1 MTFVWPWMVAAALVT
16 APSLLVGYRRMLRGQ
31 AQRRADLAALGLVTP
46 APTRPDR
53 ARHVVPVLLGVALTL
68 ILLAL
73 ARPVASVVE
82 PRREGTVILAF
93 DVSTSMA
100 ARDARATAPTRL
112 EHAKAAVRGFI
123 DKQPSSI
130 RTGVVAFGDSALVV
144 QQPTTDK
151 NKVLSAVNRLTPQ
164 GNTAIGRGILTSLGA
179 IAGKVITAPS
189 ETADTE
195 RGSSGETPIGYY
207 GGTAIVLLTDGENT
221 GEPDP
226 LELADLA
233 SAAGVRIFPIGLG
246 SAGGSVL
253 QVDGFSI
260 STALHEDTLKKIAQT
275 TGGTYHPAADASALA
290 RVYDSIEL
298 TWTSRTVPRE
308 VTSLVAALA
317 TLLLLAGAGLS
328 VLRSGR
334 VI

>member
-1 MTFVWPWMVAAALVT
+1 MTFTWPWMLVTLAAVPALV
-16 APSLLVGYRRMLRGQ
+16 VGYRRMLRGQ

-46 APTRPDR
+46 TPTRPDT
-53 ARHVVPVLLGVALTL
+53 ARRVVPVLFGAALTL
-68 ILLAL
+68 MLLAL
-73 ARPVASVVE
+73 ARPVASVAE

-100 ARDARATAPTRL
+100 AKDEEPTRL
-112 EHAKAAVRGFI
+112 DYAKAAARSFV

-130 RTGVVAFGDSALVV
+130 RMGVVAFDGSALVL
-144 QQPTTDK
+144 QQPTRDK
-151 NKVLSAVNRLTPQ
+151 NEALSAINRLAPQ
-164 GNTAIGRGILTSLGA
+164 GDTDIGRGILASLGA
-179 IAGKVITAPS
+179 IAGKVITA
-189 ETADTE
+189 AGGTE
-195 RGSSGETPIGYY
+195 GGNPETPIGYY

-221 GEPDP
+221 DGPDP

-233 SAAGVRIFPIGLG
+233 SAAGVRIYPVGLG
-246 SAGGSVL
+246 STSGSVL

-260 STALHEDTLKKIAQT
+260 ATALDEDTLKQIART
-275 TGGTYHPAADASALA
+275 TGGTYYPAADPATLA
-290 RVYDSIEL
+290 QVYDSLEL
-298 TWTSRTVPRE
+298 TWTSRMVPRE

-328 VLRSGR
+328 VVRSGR

>member
-1 MTFVWPWMVAAALVT
+1 MTFTWPWMLVTLAAVPALV
-16 APSLLVGYRRMLRGQ
+16 VGYRRMLRGQ

-46 APTRPDR
+46 TPTRPDT
-53 ARHVVPVLLGVALTL
+53 ARHVVPVLVGAALTL
-68 ILLAL
+68 MLLAL
-73 ARPVASVVE
+73 ARPVASVAE

-100 ARDARATAPTRL
+100 AKDTKDTAPTRL
-112 EHAKAAVRGFI
+112 EDAKAAARGFV

-130 RTGVVAFGDSALVV
+130 RMGVVAFGGSALVL
-144 QQPTTDK
+144 QQPTRDK
-151 NKVLSAVNRLTPQ
+151 NEALSAINRLVPQ
-164 GNTAIGRGILTSLGA
+164 GDTDIGRGILVSLGA
-179 IAGKVITAPS
+179 IAGKVITA
-189 ETADTE
+189 AGGTE
-195 RGSSGETPIGYY
+195 GGNPETPIGYY

-221 GEPDP
+221 DGPDP

-233 SAAGVRIFPIGLG
+233 SAAGVRIYPVGLG
-246 SAGGSVL
+246 STSGSVL

-260 STALHEDTLKKIAQT
+260 ATALDEDTLKQIART
-275 TGGTYHPAADASALA
+275 TGGTYYPAADPATLA
-290 RVYDSIEL
+290 QVYDSLEL

-328 VLRSGR
+328 VVRSGR

>member
-1 MTFVWPWMVAAALVT
+1 MTFTWPWMLVTLAAVPALV
-16 APSLLVGYRRMLRGQ
+16 VGYRRMLRGQ

-46 APTRPDR
+46 TPTRPDT
-53 ARHVVPVLLGVALTL
+53 ARPVVPVLLGAALTL
-68 ILLAL
+68 MLLAL
-73 ARPVASVVE
+73 ARPVASVAE

-100 ARDARATAPTRL
+100 AKDEEPTRL
-112 EHAKAAVRGFI
+112 DYAKAAARSFV

-130 RTGVVAFGDSALVV
+130 RMGVVAFGGSALVL
-144 QQPTTDK
+144 QQPTRDK
-151 NKVLSAVNRLTPQ
+151 NEVLSAINRLAPQ
-164 GNTAIGRGILTSLGA
+164 GDTDIGRGILASLGA
-179 IAGKVITAPS
+179 IAGKVITA
-189 ETADTE
+189 AGGTE
-195 RGSSGETPIGYY
+195 GANPETPIGYY

-221 GEPDP
+221 DGPDP

-233 SAAGVRIFPIGLG
+233 SAAGVRIYPVGLG
-246 SAGGSVL
+246 STSGSVL

-260 STALHEDTLKKIAQT
+260 ATALDEDTLKQIART
-275 TGGTYHPAADASALA
+275 TGGTYYPAADPATLA
-290 RVYDSIEL
+290 QVYDSLEL
-298 TWTSRTVPRE
+298 TWTSRMVPRE

-328 VLRSGR
+328 VVRSGR

>member
-1 MTFVWPWMVAAALVT
+1 MTFTWPWMLVTLAAVPALV
-16 APSLLVGYRRMLRGQ
+16 VGYRRMLRGQ

-46 APTRPDR
+46 TPTRPDT
-53 ARHVVPVLLGVALTL
+53 ARHVVPVLVGAALTL
-68 ILLAL
+68 TLLAL
-73 ARPVASVVE
+73 ARPVASVAE

-100 ARDARATAPTRL
+100 AKDEEPTRL
-112 EHAKAAVRGFI
+112 DYAKAAARSFV

-130 RTGVVAFGDSALVV
+130 RMGVVAFDGSALVL
-144 QQPTTDK
+144 QQPTRDK
-151 NKVLSAVNRLTPQ
+151 NEALSAINRLAPQ
-164 GNTAIGRGILTSLGA
+164 GDTDIGRGILASLGA
-179 IAGKVITAPS
+179 IAGKVITA
-189 ETADTE
+189 AGGTE
-195 RGSSGETPIGYY
+195 GGNPETPIGYY

-221 GEPDP
+221 DGPDP

-233 SAAGVRIFPIGLG
+233 SAAGVRIYPVGLG
-246 SAGGSVL
+246 STSGSVL

-260 STALHEDTLKKIAQT
+260 ATALDEDTLKQIART
-275 TGGTYHPAADASALA
+275 TGGTYYPAADPATLA
-290 RVYDSIEL
+290 QVYDSLEL

-328 VLRSGR
+328 VVRSGR

>member
-1 MTFVWPWMVAAALVT
+1 MTFTWPWMLVTLAAVPALV
-16 APSLLVGYRRMLRGQ
+16 VGYRRMLRGQ

-46 APTRPDR
+46 TPTRPDT
-53 ARHVVPVLLGVALTL
+53 ARRVVPVLFGAALTL
-68 ILLAL
+68 MLLAL
-73 ARPVASVVE
+73 ARPVASVAE

-100 ARDARATAPTRL
+100 AKDVEPTRL
-112 EHAKAAVRGFI
+112 DYAKASARGFV

-130 RTGVVAFGDSALVV
+130 RMGVVAFGGSALVL
-144 QQPTTDK
+144 QQPTRDK
-151 NKVLSAVNRLTPQ
+151 NEALSAINRLAPQ
-164 GNTAIGRGILTSLGA
+164 GDTDIGRGILASLGA
-179 IAGKVITAPS
+179 IAGKVTTA
-189 ETADTE
+189 AGGTE
-195 RGSSGETPIGYY
+195 GGNPETPIGYY

-221 GEPDP
+221 DGPDP

-233 SAAGVRIFPIGLG
+233 SAAGVRIYPVGLG
-246 SAGGSVL
+246 STSGSVL

-260 STALHEDTLKKIAQT
+260 ATALDEDTLKQIART
-275 TGGTYHPAADASALA
+275 TGGTYYPAADPATLA
-290 RVYDSIEL
+290 QVYDSLEL

-328 VLRSGR
+328 MVRSGQ

>member
-1 MTFVWPWMVAAALVT
+1 MTFTWPWMLVTLAAVPALV
-16 APSLLVGYRRMLRGQ
+16 VGYRRMLRGQ

-46 APTRPDR
+46 TPTRPDT
-53 ARHVVPVLLGVALTL
+53 ARPVVPVLLGAALTL
-68 ILLAL
+68 MLLAL
-73 ARPVASVVE
+73 ARPVASVAE

-100 ARDARATAPTRL
+100 AKDVEPTRL
-112 EHAKAAVRGFI
+112 DYAKASARGFV

-130 RTGVVAFGDSALVV
+130 RMGVVAFGGSALVL
-144 QQPTTDK
+144 QQPTRDK
-151 NKVLSAVNRLTPQ
+151 NEVLSAINRLAPQ
-164 GNTAIGRGILTSLGA
+164 GDTDIGRGILASLGA
-179 IAGKVITAPS
+179 IAGKVITAAGGP
-189 ETADTE
+189 EGGNPE
-195 RGSSGETPIGYY
+195 PPIGYY

-221 GEPDP
+221 DGPDP

-233 SAAGVRIFPIGLG
+233 SAAGVRIYPVGLG
-246 SAGGSVL
+246 STSGSVL

-260 STALHEDTLKKIAQT
+260 ATALDEDTLKQIART
-275 TGGTYHPAADASALA
+275 TGGTYYPAADPATLA
-290 RVYDSIEL
+290 QVYDSLEL

-328 VLRSGR
+328 VVRSGR

>member
-1 MTFVWPWMVAAALVT
+1 MTFTWPWMLVTLAAVPALV
-16 APSLLVGYRRMLRGQ
+16 VGYRRMLRGQ

-46 APTRPDR
+46 TPTRPDT
-53 ARHVVPVLLGVALTL
+53 ARHVVPVLVGAALTL
-68 ILLAL
+68 MLLAL
-73 ARPVASVVE
+73 ARPVASVAE

-100 ARDARATAPTRL
+100 AKDEEPTRL
-112 EHAKAAVRGFI
+112 DYAKASARGFV

-130 RTGVVAFGDSALVV
+130 RMGVVAFGGSALVL
-144 QQPTTDK
+144 QQPTRDK
-151 NKVLSAVNRLTPQ
+151 NEALSAINRLAPQ
-164 GNTAIGRGILTSLGA
+164 GDTDIGRGILASLGA
-179 IAGKVITAPS
+179 IAGKVTTA
-189 ETADTE
+189 AGGTE
-195 RGSSGETPIGYY
+195 GGNPETPIGYY

-221 GEPDP
+221 DGPDP

-233 SAAGVRIFPIGLG
+233 SAAGVRIYPVGLG
-246 SAGGSVL
+246 STSGSVL

-260 STALHEDTLKKIAQT
+260 ATALDEDTLKQIART
-275 TGGTYHPAADASALA
+275 TGGTYYPAADPATLA
-290 RVYDSIEL
+290 QVYDSLEL
-298 TWTSRTVPRE
+298 TWTSRMVPRE

-328 VLRSGR
+328 VVRSGR

>member
-1 MTFVWPWMVAAALVT
+1 MTFTWPWMLVALAAVP
-16 APSLLVGYRRMLRGQ
+16 ALLVGYRRVLRGQ
-31 AQRRADLAALGLVTP
+31 AHRRADLGALGLVTP
-46 APTRPDR
+46 TPTRPDR
-53 ARHVVPVLLGVALTL
+53 ARHVVPVLFGAALTL
-68 ILLAL
+68 MILAL
-73 ARPVASVVE
+73 ARPVASVAE

-100 ARDARATAPTRL
+100 AKDTKDTAPTRL
-112 EHAKAAVRGFI
+112 EDAKAAARGFV

-130 RTGVVAFGDSALVV
+130 RMGVVAFGGSALVV

-151 NKVLSAVNRLTPQ
+151 NQVRSAINRLAPQ
-164 GNTAIGRGILTSLGA
+164 GDTALGRGILTSLGA
-179 IAGKVITAPS
+179 IAGKAITAPG
-189 ETADTE
+189 DTE
-195 RGSSGETPIGYY
+195 GGNGDKTDETPIGYY
-207 GGTAIVLLTDGENT
+207 GGTAIVMLTDGENT
-221 GEPDP
+221 DGPDP

-233 SAAGVRIFPIGLG
+233 SAAGVRIYPIGLG
-246 SAGGSVL
+246 STSGSVL
-253 QVDGFSI
+253 EVDGFSI
-260 STALHEDTLKKIAQT
+260 ATALDEDTLKQIAQT
-275 TGGTYHPAADASALA
+275 TGGTYFSAADPGALA
-290 RVYDSIEL
+290 QVYDSIEL

>member
-1 MTFVWPWMVAAALVT
+1 MTFTWPWMLVTLAAVPALV
-16 APSLLVGYRRMLRGQ
+16 VGYRRMLRGQ

-53 ARHVVPVLLGVALTL
+53 ARHVVPVLLVAALTL
-68 ILLAL
+68 ILFAL
-73 ARPVASVVE
+73 ARPVASVAE

-100 ARDARATAPTRL
+100 AKDLTPTRL
-112 EHAKAAVRGFI
+112 EHAKAAARGFV

-130 RTGVVAFGDSALVV
+130 RMGVVAFGGSALVL
-144 QQPTTDK
+144 QQPTRDK
-151 NKVLSAVNRLTPQ
+151 NEALSAINRLAPQ
-164 GNTAIGRGILTSLGA
+164 GDTDIGRGILASLGA
-179 IAGKVITAPS
+179 IAGKVITA
-189 ETADTE
+189 AGGTE
-195 RGSSGETPIGYY
+195 GGNPETPIGYY

-221 GEPDP
+221 DGPDP

-233 SAAGVRIFPIGLG
+233 SAAGVRIYPVGLG
-246 SAGGSVL
+246 STSGSVL

-260 STALHEDTLKKIAQT
+260 ATALDEDTLKQIART
-275 TGGTYHPAADASALA
+275 TGGTYYPAADPATLA
-290 RVYDSIEL
+290 QVYDSLEL
-298 TWTSRTVPRE
+298 TWTSRMVPRE

-328 VLRSGR
+328 VVRSGR